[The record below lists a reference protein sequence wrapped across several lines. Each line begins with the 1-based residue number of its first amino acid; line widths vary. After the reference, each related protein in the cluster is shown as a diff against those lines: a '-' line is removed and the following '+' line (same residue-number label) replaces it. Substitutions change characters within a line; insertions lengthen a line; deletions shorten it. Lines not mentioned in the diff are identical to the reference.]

1 MKKLLALLIACT
13 TITCAFASCGDKEE
27 DSSSSSTSVAESS
40 ETETTTEEVTETT
53 TESETEAE
61 TDTDETSTEEIETSA
76 VEKTTHEYIEDADKT
91 PFVGK
96 WECEKLIVEGE
107 ELTDVMGLPLYA
119 VFQLE
124 IKEDGTAMMAE
135 AVAELSDSE
144 EAVTYTWGVIGDNEI
159 EIVDENSNAMTLTL
173 SDNYLVG
180 TEEGYDEQLYLAKVD
195 EFTPFDFESFMNDLQ
210 ESVSTESA
218 SGDVETET
226 VESTEITET
235 VKTTSSI
242 VLNTS
247 TMKAHDS
254 ECVDVEKIAPENRED
269 YNGTIDE
276 LKDMGYSPCEHCKL
290 WS

>member
-13 TITCAFASCGDKEE
+13 TLTCAFASCGDKEE
-27 DSSSSSTSVAESS
+27 DSSSSSTSVSESS
-40 ETETTTEEVTETT
+40 ETETT

-61 TDTDETSTEEIETSA
+61 TDADETSAEESETDADETSAEESETSA
-76 VEKTTHEYIEDADKT
+76 VERTTHEYIEDADKT
-91 PFVGK
+91 PYLGK
-96 WECEKLIVEGE
+96 WECDKLVVDGE
-107 ELTDVMGLPLYA
+107 EVQDLMGLPLYA

-124 IKEDGTAMMAE
+124 INEDGTAMMAQ

-159 EIVDENSNAMTLTL
+159 EIVDENNNAMTLTL
-173 SDNYLVG
+173 SDNYLIG

-226 VESTEITET
+226 VESTETVDEVSET
-235 VKTTSSI
+235 T
-242 VLNTS
+242 
-247 TMKAHDS
+247 A
-254 ECVDVEKIAPENRED
+254 E
-269 YNGTIDE
+269 
-276 LKDMGYSPCEHCKL
+276 
-290 WS
+290 